1 MKICRFDDNR
11 IGVVEG
17 DQVKDVTG
25 VLDNL
30 PQLKWPFPTGDQF
43 IANLPKL
50 LPLMEKAAADA
61 PSKPLSSVKLL
72 SPVANPSKVIG
83 APLNYHDHIEESKNN
98 LDITH
103 GVHGTAYEGFDTP
116 IDKYGLFLKG
126 ATGVVG
132 AGEGVTLHWPERRN
146 DHELELAVIIG
157 EGGKNI
163 SREDAFKHIAGYAIG
178 LDMTVRGPEDRS
190 MRKAADTYSV
200 LGPYLVTANEIDD
213 PDNLDFEIR
222 VGNESRQKSNTKM
235 LICDVADLI
244 VRASKIYRLFPGD
257 IIMTGTPQGVNEV
270 KAGNVMHCWIEKI
283 GEMDVEVR

>member
-1 MKICRFDDNR
+1 MKICRYDDNR
-11 IGVVEG
+11 IGLVDG
-17 DQVKDVTG
+17 DQIRDVTS
-25 VLDNL
+25 VLDQL
-30 PQLKWPFPTGDQF
+30 PPLKWPVTPGDHF
-43 IANLPKL
+43 IANLAML
-50 LPLMEKAAADA
+50 RPLMEKAAADA
-61 PSKPLSSVKLL
+61 PSVALSSVKLL

-126 ATGVVG
+126 ATGVTG
-132 AGEGVTLHWPERRN
+132 AGEGVELHWPERRN
-146 DHELELAVIIG
+146 DHELELCAIIG

-163 SREDAFKHIAGYAIG
+163 AREDALNYVAGYAIG

-190 MRKAADTYSV
+190 MRKAADSYSV
-200 LGPYLVTANEIDD
+200 LGPYLVTADEIGD
-213 PDNLDFEIR
+213 PGNLDFEIR

-235 LICDVADLI
+235 LICDVPDLI
-244 VRASKIYRLFPGD
+244 VRASKVYRLFPGD

>member
-1 MKICRFDDNR
+1 MRICRFDDNR
-11 IGVVEG
+11 LGVVEG
-17 DQVKDVTG
+17 DMVKDVTA
-25 VLDNL
+25 VLDAL
-30 PQLKWPFPTGDQF
+30 PSLKWPVPHGDHF
-43 IANLPKL
+43 IANLATMR
-50 LPLMEKAAADA
+50 PLMQKALADA
-61 PSKPLSSVKLL
+61 PVKRLSDVKLL
-72 SPVANPSKVIG
+72 SPVANPTKIIG

-98 LDITH
+98 LAITH

-126 ATGVVG
+126 ATGLVG
-132 AGEGVTLHWPERRN
+132 AGEGVELHWPERRN
-146 DHELELAVIIG
+146 DHELELAVIVG
-157 EGGKNI
+157 AGGKNI
-163 SREDAFKHIAGYAIG
+163 ARDDAKKHIAGYAIG

-200 LGPYLVTANEIDD
+200 LGPYLVTADEIDD

-283 GEMDVEVR
+283 GEMEVAVR